1 MLDRK
6 RQQPIEFLV
15 LQHVRFTGGTGHH
28 QRLRATGQL
37 VVEQSTEGREIER
50 AIGRKRCRQSADA
63 STNVQGPIPLQIKPY
78 MLLAGSRGGQV
89 SSIGV
94 ISRFPQRAG
103 QRHRQVLLKPSSGS
117 SSTAARAG
125 NDNQLLIQALTPAI
139 KSPLLAL
146 AKRIADAGCNLS
158 ESRVSTIGT
167 EISLMLLAS
176 GAWDALAKLETALT
190 KLARDESL
198 RLVHYRTGPRENSS
212 HLLPYLV
219 EVVAADRPG
228 IVVRIVEFFSQHGIS
243 VEQLNSTR
251 YQAMQTGAEMFQA
264 QFTIGIPAEIHI
276 AALRDDFLELCDG
289 LNLDAMMDP
298 VKF

>member
-1 MLDRK
+1 MMS
-6 RQQPIEFLV
+6 
-15 LQHVRFTGGTGHH
+15 TG
-28 QRLRATGQL
+28 
-37 VVEQSTEGREIER
+37 S
-50 AIGRKRCRQSADA
+50 
-63 STNVQGPIPLQIKPY
+63 
-78 MLLAGSRGGQV
+78 
-89 SSIGV
+89 
-94 ISRFPQRAG
+94 
-103 QRHRQVLLKPSSGS
+103 LLKPSSTTPS
-117 SSTAARAG
+117 QALRSG
-125 NDNQLLIQALTPAI
+125 NDNQLLIQALTQAG

-146 AKRIADAGCNLS
+146 AQRITDAGCNLS

-176 GAWDALAKLETALT
+176 GAWDALAKLETALI

-219 EVVAADRPG
+219 EVVAAH
-228 IVVRIVEFFSQHGIS
+228 IVSFFTQHDIS
-243 VEQLNSTR
+243 VEQLHSTR
-251 YQAMQTGAEMFQA
+251 YHAMQTGAEMFQA

-289 LNLDAMMDP
+289 LNLDAIMDP

>member
-1 MLDRK
+1 MPP
-6 RQQPIEFLV
+6 Q
-15 LQHVRFTGGTGHH
+15 
-28 QRLRATGQL
+28 
-37 VVEQSTEGREIER
+37 VE
-50 AIGRKRCRQSADA
+50 
-63 STNVQGPIPLQIKPY
+63 P
-78 MLLAGSRGGQV
+78 
-89 SSIGV
+89 
-94 ISRFPQRAG
+94 
-103 QRHRQVLLKPSSGS
+103 LKPSSAS
-117 SSTAARAG
+117 SPAAARAG
-125 NDNQLLIQALTPAI
+125 NDNQLLIQALTPSN

-228 IVVRIVEFFSQHGIS
+228 IVARIVEFFTQHEIS

-264 QFTIGIPAEIHI
+264 QFTIGIPSEIHI

-289 LNLDAMMDP
+289 LNLDAIMDP

>member
-1 MLDRK
+1 M
-6 RQQPIEFLV
+6 
-15 LQHVRFTGGTGHH
+15 
-28 QRLRATGQL
+28 
-37 VVEQSTEGREIER
+37 
-50 AIGRKRCRQSADA
+50 
-63 STNVQGPIPLQIKPY
+63 KP
-78 MLLAGSRGGQV
+78 
-89 SSIGV
+89 
-94 ISRFPQRAG
+94 
-103 QRHRQVLLKPSSGS
+103 
-117 SSTAARAG
+117 SSTAAPAANRTSV
-125 NDNQLLIQALTPAI
+125 DNQLLIQALAPSSQ
-139 KSPLLAL
+139 SPLLAL
-146 AKRIADAGCNLS
+146 ARRIADAGCNLS

-198 RLVHYRTGPRENSS
+198 RLVHYRTSPRENSA

-228 IVVRIVEFFSQHGIS
+228 IVAGVVEFFSQHDIS

-251 YQAMQTGAEMFQA
+251 YQAMQTGADMFQA
-264 QFTIGIPAEIHI
+264 QFTIGIPADIHI

-289 LNLDAMMDP
+289 LNLDAIMDP

>member
-1 MLDRK
+1 
-6 RQQPIEFLV
+6 
-15 LQHVRFTGGTGHH
+15 
-28 QRLRATGQL
+28 
-37 VVEQSTEGREIER
+37 
-50 AIGRKRCRQSADA
+50 
-63 STNVQGPIPLQIKPY
+63 
-78 MLLAGSRGGQV
+78 MLLAASRGGQV
-89 SSIGV
+89 SSTGV
-94 ISRFPQRAG
+94 VSWLRIARADV
-103 QRHRQVLLKPSSGS
+103 HRQTLLKPSPGPS
-117 SSTAARAG
+117 SASTRSG
-125 NDNQLLIQALTPAI
+125 NDNQLLIHALTPTA

-167 EISLMLLAS
+167 EISLMLLAT
-176 GAWDALAKLETALT
+176 GAWDALAKLETALA
-190 KLARDESL
+190 KLTRDESM
-198 RLVHYRTGPRENSS
+198 RLVHYRTGPRQNSS

-228 IVVRIVEFFSQHGIS
+228 IVARIVDFFSQHGIS

-251 YQAMQTGAEMFQA
+251 YQAMQTGADMFQA

-289 LNLDAMMDP
+289 LNLDAIMDP